1 MSSRMQGTRTGIS
14 DMARTAQEGEIK
26 RAATLKM
33 SAEAR
38 LLRHQELERIRKME
52 EDENTDDSSHVKVR
66 DLRTKGP
73 NGSQT
78 TASSSHYS
86 SRHSS
91 IEPSSYTSGSY
102 GNDPRELKR
111 LLTQLEEKYREVL
124 VINAQLDCEKQFL
137 TYSVDL
143 LKDKLEDATE
153 SSQYNQKCAADRK
166 RELAYQRMQLEEL
179 NHQLELARHQIAI
192 RDELITERGLVLVN
206 ADGTETIT
214 GDLANGDTSGGRPLV
229 NGAASDNIQSTTSSN
244 LLHTS
249 SSYSLLSKANAEA
262 LKSIGGSDIDG
273 KLATLLAERAKDKE
287 RIETLKQHLA
297 EERERVE
304 MVQKIDTRA
313 KGGDP
318 ENLKQAIQA
327 ARSQAQ
333 DYKFRLEQAN
343 QKITGLEGD
352 IIRLEGQVKR
362 FKTIAENSEM
372 QEDQLK
378 QERRKLQRELR
389 EAHSTIDDLKSENST
404 LQRRIDKLSRGAPGV
419 PSGSSLRS
427 YRGSS
432 QAR

>member
-1 MSSRMQGTRTGIS
+1 
-14 DMARTAQEGEIK
+14 MARTAQEGEIK
-26 RAATLKM
+26 RAANLKM

-38 LLRHQELERIRKME
+38 LLRHQELERLRKQE
-52 EDENTDDSSHVKVR
+52 EEEYTDDSSHVR
-66 DLRTKGP
+66 GI

-78 TASSSHYS
+78 TTSSRYS

-91 IEPSSYTSGSY
+91 IEPSSAYISGGSAY
-102 GNDPRELKR
+102 GNDPRELRR
-111 LLTQLEEKYREVL
+111 LLVQLEEKYKEVL
-124 VINAQLDCEKQFL
+124 VINAQLDCEKQYL

-153 SSQYNQKCAADRK
+153 SSQYHQKCAADK
-166 RELAYQRMQLEEL
+166 KKELAYQRMQLLEL
-179 NHQLELARHQIAI
+179 KHQLELAQHQIAI

-214 GDLANGDTSGGRPLV
+214 PADFANGESGGALQLL
-229 NGAASDNIQSTTSSN
+229 NGSDQVSLENVQTTSSGQFSASSAF
-244 LLHTS
+244 HKS

-262 LKSIGGSDIDG
+262 LKTIGGSDIDA

-287 RIETLKQHLA
+287 RIETLKEHLA

-304 MVQKIDTRA
+304 MVQKIDSRA

-318 ENLKQAIQA
+318 ENLRQTLQV

-343 QKITGLEGD
+343 QKISGLEGD

-362 FKTIAENSEM
+362 YKTIAEDAET

-389 EAHSTIDDLKSENST
+389 EALSTVDDLKSENST
-404 LQRRIDKLSRGAPGV
+404 LQRKIDKLSR
-419 PSGSSLRS
+419 SGPDLPTGSNFRS